1 MSLQS
6 PAPEHPSEVAPPP
19 ATRPSRGV
27 DATTVWG
34 LILLAVG
41 GLLLLDRLAVVDR
54 DALLWGPAFAVG
66 AVAFALVV
74 RSGPQGWWGAIPAG
88 VLLGLAA
95 AVVLEDVEPPVGDA
109 DLAGAAFLALA
120 GAGFLTV
127 HLRDHRRWW
136 ALIPGGVLVTLA
148 LVALVEGA
156 VGEGTGGAVLLLG
169 LGLTFA
175 LLAVVPTGRPTAAA
189 GAAGP
194 ARMRWPLVPAVVLLL
209 LSFVVALGTLVD
221 ESLAGVVWPALLAA
235 AGVVLL
241 TLSVRRARRDATRPP
256 TDPAGRAG

>member
-1 MSLQS
+1 MTLHS
-6 PAPEHPSEVAPPP
+6 PAPGYPSPAARPP
-19 ATRPSRGV
+19 ATPPSRHL

-54 DALLWGPAFAVG
+54 EALLWGPAFAAG

-88 VLLGLAA
+88 ALLGLAA
-95 AVVLEDVEPPVGDA
+95 AVVLGDVRASAGDA
-109 DLAGAAFLALA
+109 DLAGAAFLALT
-120 GAGFLTV
+120 GAGFLAV

-148 LVALVEGA
+148 VVTLVEGV
-156 VGEGTGGAVLLLG
+156 VGEGSGGAVLLLG

-175 LLAVVPTGRPTAAA
+175 LLTVVPTGAA
-189 GAAGP
+189 GSTRV
-194 ARMRWPLVPAVVLLL
+194 RMRWPVVPAVVLLAL
-209 LSFVVALGTLVD
+209 ALVVALGTVLD
-221 ESLAGVVWPALLAA
+221 ERVATYVWPVLLAG

-241 TLSVRRARRDATRPP
+241 AASVRRTRREAVRPDGTR
-256 TDPAGRAG
+256 TSR